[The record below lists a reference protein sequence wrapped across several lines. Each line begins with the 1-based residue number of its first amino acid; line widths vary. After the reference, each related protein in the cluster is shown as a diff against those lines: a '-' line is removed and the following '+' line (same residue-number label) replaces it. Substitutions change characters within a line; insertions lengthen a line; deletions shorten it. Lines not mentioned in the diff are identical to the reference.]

1 MHQIDGGWGVAP
13 LARTSPH
20 RLRCCAWT
28 AIFIVERQF
37 WREAS
42 AFARAS
48 AGTRRH
54 RATSAPGARLALLS
68 LNRDELERTV
78 GGAQWRFSAR
88 CSVRIALVN
97 VRLVVE
103 RERLLEQLRKFES
116 ELEKRDAQLHEKRTE
131 IEIMSRFCATGRAE
145 RRPGAIERSGPCRAA
160 V

>member
-1 MHQIDGGWGVAP
+1 MRFRTRIVLVLAVIGLLPLLVLGW
-13 LARTSPH
+13 LS
-20 RLRCCAWT
+20 
-28 AIFIVERQF
+28 F
-37 WREAS
+37 
-42 AFARAS
+42 
-48 AGTRRH
+48 
-54 RATSAPGARLALLS
+54 S

-78 GGAQWRFSAR
+78 GGAHQRFSAR

>member
-37 WREAS
+37 WGEAS

-54 RATSAPGARLALLS
+54 RATSAPGARLALLFPEPRRAGKDRRRRPVALLGALLS
-68 LNRDELERTV
+68 PDRPRQRSPGSRAGTAARAAAQVRVRV
-78 GGAQWRFSAR
+78 GEAR
-88 CSVRIALVN
+88 CTAPREAHGDRDHVALLRDRESGMTPRR
-97 VRLVVE
+97 RLSAPD
-103 RERLLEQLRKFES
+103 L
-116 ELEKRDAQLHEKRTE
+116 
-131 IEIMSRFCATGRAE
+131 
-145 RRPGAIERSGPCRAA
+145 
-160 V
+160 